1 MLDKRIQLAELSSLV
16 HPGATVAIGGAWFS
30 NHPMAAVREL
40 LRAGIRDLHAIT
52 MLGSIETDLLI
63 ASQALRHLT
72 FGMVTFE
79 ALGLSRSLR
88 RAVEQGT
95 LSISEASSVSLQVGF
110 EAGARNIPFIPFPG
124 PYGSDLVGQWP
135 EFYGTARSSFDGEEV
150 MAVRAINPDVAIL
163 HASRC
168 DARGNAQFDGS
179 FAHDPEIAQAART
192 VIVTCEEIVGSEVIR
207 ASAHATKI
215 PGFLVDAVIEAPF
228 GAHPC
233 SHVPNYAADMWE
245 LATYQAVIAGDAETR
260 EAYLDR
266 LRNETEDEYRARVLA
281 GDRRALLAEL
291 VAELVAG

>member
-1 MLDKRIQLAELSSLV
+1 MLDKRVELSGLPSLV
-16 HPGATVAIGGAWFS
+16 DPGATVAIGGAWLS

-40 LRAGIRDLHAIT
+40 LRCRVRDLHAIT

-63 ASQALRHLT
+63 AGRALRHLT

-88 RAVEQGT
+88 RAVEQEA
-95 LSISEASSVSLQVGF
+95 LQISEASSVSLQVGF

-124 PYGSDLVGQWP
+124 PDGSDLVREWP
-135 EFYGTARSSFDGEEV
+135 AFYGTARSSFDGEEV
-150 MAVRAINPDVAIL
+150 MAVRAINPDVAIV

-168 DARGNAQFDGS
+168 DVRGNAQFDGS

-192 VIVTCEEIVGSEVIR
+192 VIVTCEEIVGHDVIA
-207 ASAHATKI
+207 ASPHATKI

-233 SHVPNYAADMWE
+233 SHVPAYAADMWE
-245 LATYQAVIAGDAETR
+245 LTAYQEAMAGDSAAR
-260 EAYLDR
+260 ESYLER
-266 LRNETEDEYRARVLA
+266 LRNETEDDYRARVLA
-281 GDRRALLAEL
+281 GDRGRILAEL
-291 VAELVAG
+291 VLGG